1 MAGIAKKLTDMDAG
15 TLSHIASFL
24 IVQPLPFSGKEEKT
38 NGEKLVPLG
47 TSSRTFDSW
56 HNNWV
61 DTGAYDLSFLD
72 I

>member
-24 IVQPLPFSGKEEKT
+24 IVEAFPMSRKELKW
-38 NGEKLVPLG
+38 NVQKLVPLG
-47 TSSRTFDSW
+47 ASSRTFDGW

-61 DTGAYDLSFLD
+61 DDGAYDLSFLD